1 MIESWELP
9 NRSELIDYLRE
20 YRYDKFDIF
29 DMFLSHEL
37 PKFIKS
43 EDDVQELAGEV
54 LGITIGEDWAT
65 ADEDD

>member
-9 NRSELIDYLRE
+9 NRSKLIEYLRE
-20 YRYDKFDIF
+20 YRYDKFAIF
-29 DMFLSHEL
+29 DMYLSNEL
-37 PKFIKS
+37 PKFIES
-43 EDDVQELAGEV
+43 EYDAQQLASEV